1 MARNILI
8 FSDGTGEVGGYAF
21 DEVRTNVYKLYR
33 ATRVDPDS
41 CIDPREQVAF
51 YDPGLGSGGDGSGF
65 LGSRIARWIYNTASE
80 ATGLGITK
88 NIIDCYAAIIRLAK
102 PQDRIFFFGF
112 SRGAY
117 TVRSVAAVVT
127 LCGIPTRNLD
137 GGKLPLDQAGS
148 KKLARYAVKHVYQF
162 TTSRKEGDATP
173 YQNFLLRTRERLAIR
188 FRMDCGS
195 YDREH
200 PVHPNNYPYF
210 VGVFDTVAAL
220 GSLAEGTSCIA
231 LYALAAALVS
241 WPVSLLPNLPGIG
254 PYLTFLTF
262 LHVLLALVAVP
273 VAVALA
279 VYVSTHVKF
288 DFDVPG
294 YSLWERLRTFHF
306 TTKWKHTFY
315 NTDLDRNIPY
325 AKHAISIDENRK
337 DFARVKWGVPDG
349 RPSHDDAGNLTFEQI
364 WFAGNHADIGG
375 GYQENECRLSDT
387 ALKWM
392 LACAYTIPNGI
403 QYDRSVLRLHP
414 DSAGMQHDEVKSG
427 FGAIPNLFGLTW
439 TYGARELPKM
449 EDGLSKAPM
458 HRSVYERFDMD
469 EVPDYDAMRQYRP
482 ATLAIHVDFKGAY
495 GNPGGK
501 SDPKRAAVAS
511 YIEDRLP
518 PNLCIPMELTR
529 SV

>member
-21 DEVRTNVYKLYR
+21 DEIRTNVYKLYR

-137 GGKLPLDQAGS
+137 GGKLPLDAAGS
-148 KKLARYAVKHVYQF
+148 KKLARYAVKHIYQF
-162 TTSRKEGDATP
+162 TPSRKEGDATP
-173 YQNFLLRTRERLAIR
+173 YQKFLLRTRERLAIR

-220 GSLAEGTSCIA
+220 GSLAEGTA
-231 LYALAAALVS
+231 FMGLYALAAALVS
-241 WPVSLLPNLPGIG
+241 WPVSLLANLHGIG
-254 PYLTFLTF
+254 HLPFLTF
-262 LHVLLALVAVP
+262 GHVLLALVAVP

-288 DFDVPG
+288 DFAVPG

-306 TTKWKHTFY
+306 TTEWKHTFY
-315 NTDLDRNIPY
+315 DTDLNRNIPY

-375 GYQENECRLSDT
+375 FLSFHGCSFSS
-387 ALKWM
+387 
-392 LACAYTIPNGI
+392 CAAN
-403 QYDRSVLRLHP
+403 RNS
-414 DSAGMQHDEVKSG
+414 
-427 FGAIPNLFGLTW
+427 
-439 TYGARELPKM
+439 
-449 EDGLSKAPM
+449 
-458 HRSVYERFDMD
+458 
-469 EVPDYDAMRQYRP
+469 
-482 ATLAIHVDFKGAY
+482 
-495 GNPGGK
+495 
-501 SDPKRAAVAS
+501 VAS
-511 YIEDRLP
+511 SP
-518 PNLCIPMELTR
+518 
-529 SV
+529 